1 METEKNAQYV
11 RQINNSNDSITYSNV
26 RSKLFVESIID
37 EKIDTVC
44 IVRSSLAEYSPF
56 AYSKVKDRIK
66 DEVVAFDVKALRE
79 KLTDEEKLLLE
90 YLIAT

>member
-44 IVRSSLAEYSPF
+44 IVRSSLAEYSPV

>member
-1 METEKNAQYV
+1 MNTEKNAQYV
-11 RQINNSNDSITYSNV
+11 RQTNNSNENITYSNV
-26 RSKLFVESIID
+26 RYKLFVDSIIG

-44 IVRSSLAEYSPF
+44 VVRSSLAEYSPF

-79 KLTDEEKLLLE
+79 TLTDGEKLLLE